1 MSTTSTDSMMVCEL
15 VLAPPAAVLYQCS
28 GLAMGCSSC
37 LAQRIGTD
45 FQCGWCGSSCV
56 DVSTTC
62 STNFVNVSSNCPS
75 PMITGISP
83 DSGPTEGGTTV
94 TITGTDLGTSFGDI
108 VSITVGS
115 LTCTPIV
122 TSYLV
127 GRSIT
132 CNISSGSQTQLGVAN
147 VHVVVTV
154 SRMGGANQHAI
165 STQFRFGQPRVYSVS
180 PSYGP
185 GAGGTI
191 VRVRGED
198 LNIGNTERTTVSL
211 VTTGSGRRRQAMG
224 TASCDIM

>member
-1 MSTTSTDSMMVCEL
+1 MSTTSTDSMMVCIDD
-15 VLAPPAAVLYQCS
+15 VSAAVLYQCS

-37 LAQRIGTD
+37 LAQRMGTD

-56 DVSTTC
+56 DVSATC
-62 STNFVNVSSNCPS
+62 STNNFVNVSSNCPS

-94 TITGTDLGTSFGDI
+94 TITGTDLGTSIGDI

-147 VHVVVTV
+147 VVVTV
-154 SRMGGANQHAI
+154 SRMGGANQSAT
-165 STQFRFGQPRVYSVS
+165 TQFRFGLPRVYSVS

-211 VTTGSGRRRQAMG
+211 VTTGSGRRRRRQAMG

>member
-1 MSTTSTDSMMVCEL
+1 ML
-15 VLAPPAAVLYQCS
+15 VLAPPAVVLYQCS

-37 LAQRIGTD
+37 LAQRMGTD
-45 FQCGWCGSSCV
+45 FQCGWCGSSCI
-56 DVSTTC
+56 DVSATC
-62 STNFVNVSSNCPS
+62 SANFINISSNCPS
-75 PMITGISP
+75 PMITDISP

-94 TITGTDLGTSFGDI
+94 TITGTDLGTSFDDI

-115 LTCTPIV
+115 LNCTPIGD
-122 TSYLV
+122 SYLV

-132 CNISSGSQTQLGVAN
+132 CDISSGSQTQLGVAN
-147 VHVVVTV
+147 VVVTV
-154 SRMGGANQHAI
+154 SRMGGANQDAT

-185 GAGGTI
+185 AAGGT
-191 VRVRGED
+191 VVSVRGED

-211 VTTGSGRRRQAMG
+211 LTTGGERRRRQTME

>member
-1 MSTTSTDSMMVCEL
+1 
-15 VLAPPAAVLYQCS
+15 
-28 GLAMGCSSC
+28 
-37 LAQRIGTD
+37 
-45 FQCGWCGSSCV
+45 
-56 DVSTTC
+56 
-62 STNFVNVSSNCPS
+62 
-75 PMITGISP
+75 MITGISP

-147 VHVVVTV
+147 VVVTV
-154 SRMGGANQHAI
+154 SRMGGANQDAT

-211 VTTGSGRRRQAMG
+211 VTTGSGRRRRRQAMG

>member
-1 MSTTSTDSMMVCEL
+1 MCEL
-15 VLAPPAAVLYQCS
+15 VLVPPAAVLYQCS

-37 LAQRIGTD
+37 LVLRVRTD

-62 STNFVNVSSNCPS
+62 STNNFVTASSNCPS

-83 DSGPTEGGTTV
+83 DRGPTEGGTTV

-132 CNISSGSQTQLGVAN
+132 CNISSGSQTQGIVDI
-147 VHVVVTV
+147 VVRV
-154 SRMGGANQHAI
+154 SRMGGADQDAI
-165 STQFRFGQPRVYSVS
+165 TRFRFGQPRVYSVS

-211 VTTGSGRRRQAMG
+211 VTTGSSRRRRRQAMG